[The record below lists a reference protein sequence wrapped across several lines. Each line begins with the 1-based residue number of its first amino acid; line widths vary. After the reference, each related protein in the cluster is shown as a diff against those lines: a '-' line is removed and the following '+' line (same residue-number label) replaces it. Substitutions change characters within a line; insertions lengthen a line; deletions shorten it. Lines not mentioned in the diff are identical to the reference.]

1 MKKFQPVEK
10 WIIPND
16 KITKKIFEFSDEDFA
31 KVLKVKA
38 YSVNEGMDQKGA
50 VIITPI
56 KLESQQSDAQPPN
69 QFDRAVFTAC
79 VSEYDAGNTQLT
91 PAIIYR
97 AITGKRE
104 HFQTPTPKQAVEI
117 LESVLKMSSLRFDES
132 LDAKLTATFK
142 KLGYNN
148 GKPIKIKDKA
158 ILPCEII
165 NEGNVNGGSAKTLIS
180 LTAEPPLMT
189 IARAKKQLLTVEN
202 FKELLDTES
211 ANHSD
216 ITAAKFYTMIRI
228 VETLGSRKLT
238 PIITFADIFEKCRLQ
253 DATRKAKMIVRNAII
268 GVMENFFCAG
278 LIKDFE
284 LKKASGGKFHSIEFK
299 KK

>member
-1 MKKFQPVEK
+1 MKKFQPAEK
-10 WIIPND
+10 LIVSND

-31 KVLKVKA
+31 TVLKVKS
-38 YSVNEGMDQKGA
+38 YSVNEGNVNGGKT
-50 VIITPI
+50 VTPI

-79 VSEYDAGNTQLT
+79 ASEYDAGNTQLT

-97 AITGKRE
+97 AITGKRGD
-104 HFQTPTPKQAVEI
+104 FQTPTPKQAVEI

-142 KLGYNN
+142 KLGYNK
-148 GKPIKIKDKA
+148 GKPPKIENRV

-165 NEGNVNGGSAKTLIS
+165 NEGNVNGGSAKTLIN
-180 LTAEPPLMT
+180 LTAESPLLK

-202 FKELLDTES
+202 FRALLDTGEIK
-211 ANHSD
+211 D
-216 ITAAKFYTMIRI
+216 KVITATKFYTMIRV
-228 VETLGSRKLT
+228 VETLGSRKLK
-238 PIITFADIFEKCRLQ
+238 PVITFGDVFEKCHIENKDRMKKL
-253 DATRKAKMIVRNAII
+253 RCRNAVVA
-268 GVMENFFCAG
+268 VMENFFCAG
-278 LIKDFE
+278 LLSDFE
-284 LKKASGGKFHSIEFK
+284 LKKTSDGKFHSIEFK